1 MKNYQNYLKYL
12 LILPP
17 AVLCCVAV
25 ILSHQKKAPATD
37 EIRALTE
44 SDRSA
49 WLMLQGWNGELLSS
63 RPVTVP
69 AEITEI
75 YTDYA
80 SLQTL
85 QRLPLMQ
92 YAGKH
97 GILYTYQLENSDL
110 YAELL
115 TADGMLIGA
124 QCYRPG
130 DGITRN
136 MHGNPVTGM
145 PESYSR

>member
-1 MKNYQNYLKYL
+1 MKNYLKYL

-17 AVLCCVAV
+17 AVLCGVAV
-25 ILSHQKKAPATD
+25 ILSHQKKTPATD
-37 EIRALTE
+37 EIRAVTE

-49 WLMLQGWNGELLSS
+49 WLMLQGWNGELISF

-69 AEITEI
+69 AEVTEPYQI
-75 YTDYA
+75 YA
-80 SLQTL
+80 GRQER

-115 TADGMLIGA
+115 TADGILIGA

-130 DGITRN
+130 EGKTLT
-136 MHGNPVTGM
+136 MHGNPITEI
-145 PESYSR
+145 PESYPR

>member
-1 MKNYQNYLKYL
+1 MKNYLKYL

-17 AVLCCVAV
+17 AVLCGVAV
-25 ILSHQKKAPATD
+25 ILSHQKKTPATD
-37 EIRALTE
+37 EIRAVTE

-49 WLMLQGWNGELLSS
+49 WLMLQGWNGELISF

-69 AEITEI
+69 AEVTETYQI
-75 YTDYA
+75 YA
-80 SLQTL
+80 GLQDR

-97 GILYTYQLENSDL
+97 GVLYTYQLENSDL

-115 TADGMLIGA
+115 TADGILIGA
-124 QCYRPG
+124 QCYRSSEG
-130 DGITRN
+130 KTLT
-136 MHGNPVTGM
+136 MHGNPVTEI
-145 PESYSR
+145 PESYLR

>member
-1 MKNYQNYLKYL
+1 MKNYLKYL

-17 AVLCCVAV
+17 AVLCGVAV
-25 ILSHQKKAPATD
+25 ILSHQKKMPAAD
-37 EIRALTE
+37 EIRAAAE

-49 WLMLQGWNGELLSS
+49 WLMLQGWNGELLTS
-63 RPVTVP
+63 RPVTIP
-69 AEITEI
+69 AEITEM
-75 YTDYA
+75 YQAYA
-80 SLQTL
+80 ELQTR

-97 GILYTYQLENSDL
+97 GVLYTYRLENSDL

-115 TADGMLIGA
+115 TADGILIGA
-124 QCYRPG
+124 QCYRP
-130 DGITRN
+130 DEGITLN

-145 PESYSR
+145 PESDSR

>member
-1 MKNYQNYLKYL
+1 MKRFLKYL

-17 AVLCCVAV
+17 AVLCCIAV
-25 ILSHQKKAPATD
+25 ILSHQKRMPAAD
-37 EIRALTE
+37 EIRAAAE

-49 WLMLQGWNGELLSS
+49 WLMLQGWKGELLHS

-69 AEITEI
+69 YEITD
-75 YTDYA
+75 TFADYA
-80 SLQTL
+80 ALQTR

-97 GILYTYQLENSDL
+97 GVLYTYRPENSDL

-115 TADGMLIGA
+115 TADGMLVGA
-124 QCYRPG
+124 QCYEPETGRMLN
-130 DGITRN
+130 I
-136 MHGNPVTGM
+136 HGKAIF
-145 PESYSR
+145 

>member
-1 MKNYQNYLKYL
+1 MKQYLKYL

-17 AVLCCVAV
+17 AILCGVAV
-25 ILSHQKKAPATD
+25 ILSHQKKTPATD
-37 EIRALTE
+37 EIRAAAE
-44 SDRSA
+44 SDRST
-49 WLMLQGWNGELLSS
+49 WLMLQGWNAELISS

-69 AEITEI
+69 AEITE
-75 YTDYA
+75 TYA
-80 SLQTL
+80 EYAHLQIL

-97 GILYTYQLENSDL
+97 GVLYTYQLENSDL

-124 QCYRPG
+124 QCYRPDEG
-130 DGITRN
+130 RTLSI
-136 MHGNPVTGM
+136 HGTPVTGM
-145 PESYSR
+145 PESYPR